1 MGGSVSD
8 VGFDAWVKLLV
19 WVAMEGDPVR
29 LVALSLEEELEI
41 AESEAIDRDAE
52 LVIADE
58 LEMTRA
64 AEELLA

>member
-8 VGFDAWVKLLV
+8 VGFDAWVELLV
-19 WVAMEGDPVR
+19 WVAMEADSVR
-29 LVALSLEEELEI
+29 LVVLSLKAELEI
-41 AESEAIDRDAE
+41 AESDMTDRDAE

-58 LEMTRA
+58 SEMTRA